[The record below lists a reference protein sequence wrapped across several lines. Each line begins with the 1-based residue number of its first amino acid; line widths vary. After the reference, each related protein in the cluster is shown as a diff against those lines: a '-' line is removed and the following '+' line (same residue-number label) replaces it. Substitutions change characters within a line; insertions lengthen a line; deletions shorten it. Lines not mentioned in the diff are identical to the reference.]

1 MNRAAL
7 LVALAALTLSPVVAL
22 GQQSVNGQWR
32 GPVRQLKDSSA
43 TTKTFKI
50 GRQNIALTVKL
61 VRRPFIFDTA
71 ALAIFD
77 QSAAVSGAVS
87 LAPTKR
93 GQSVSRL
100 RVESVVITRAVGRN
114 RELWQPAFNADP
126 ISEGTLA
133 VPFITTEGVQAGGVT
148 LAAPAGN
155 SIAISGGP
163 ADWDSRSKLSGVV
176 TVTDGTRSYRVSLGK
191 LALKDLMPVPPDP
204 DPIREAVIDKEL
216 MIRDLSVVESR
227 HATESDGAW
236 TFGRRFRGLF
246 ANDADA
252 QAGLKRW
259 LLTWETD
266 QTVNGQTIAARPA
279 IRDRIIEQWKA
290 RSGQQGIPDE
300 LWDVRWDDAPFRL
313 LAIVNRTDL
322 AATNPYGGPV
332 DGAGEGRFVFGAIDA
347 AGEPLPFTVIFE
359 YQQAGESFFDVSSW
373 ATRWHALGER
383 NFGDGFNNA
392 LREITDDLT
401 TLKQLRTGEAAL
413 ADTWQFR
420 EFSLGNDGLVPAD
433 AKGTPANA
441 FNGTDLLAS
450 FINTSEEA
458 GLSVP
463 LTYEGV
469 PFRAAA
475 SELPSGFVWNAPN
488 ADPLRRANM
497 AMISCN
503 GCHHRETGTDS
514 VGAAGGI
521 GAGFVHIAP
530 RRAGEM
536 SEISGFLEGDG
547 NGNPLTVADPVSGES
562 RTFNELVSRKQI
574 LEMLASSRPILLGP
588 ATGLMFDTSA
598 ADIREAAIRTMQLG
612 RRGRVH

>member
-7 LVALAALTLSPVVAL
+7 LVALAAFTLAPVAASA
-22 GQQSVNGQWR
+22 QQGAVGPWR

-71 ALAIFD
+71 AFAIFD

-114 RELWQPAFNADP
+114 RELWQPVLNTAPVADG
-126 ISEGTLA
+126 SLA
-133 VPFITTEGVQAGGVT
+133 VPFITTQGVQAGGVT
-148 LAAPAGN
+148 LAAPSGN

-163 ADWDSRSKLSGVV
+163 GEWDSRSKLSGVV
-176 TVTDGTRSYRVSLGK
+176 TVTDGHRSYRVSLGK

-216 MIRDLSVVESR
+216 MIRDLAVVESR

-236 TFGRRFRGLF
+236 TFGRRFRELF
-246 ANDADA
+246 AHDADA
-252 QAGLKRW
+252 QSGLKRW
-259 LLTWETD
+259 LASWESD

-322 AATNPYGGPV
+322 GATNPYGGPV
-332 DGAGEGRFVFGAIDA
+332 DGAGEGRFVFGAIDD

-359 YQQAGESFFDVSSW
+359 YQQAGSSFFAVSSW

-383 NFGDGFNNA
+383 DFGDGYNNA
-392 LREITDDLT
+392 LRAITDELR

-420 EFSLGNDGLVPAD
+420 EFSLGNDGLAPAD
-433 AKGTPANA
+433 AKGTPANV
-441 FNGTDLLAS
+441 FNGTDVLAS

-475 SELPSGFVWNAPN
+475 SELPVGFVWNAPN
-488 ADPLRRANM
+488 ADPIRRANL

-514 VGAAGGI
+514 VGAVGGV

-530 RRAGEM
+530 RRAGQK

-547 NGNPLTVADPVSGES
+547 NGNPLTVTDPVSGES

-574 LEMLASSRPILLGP
+574 LEMLASSRPILFGP
-588 ATGLMFDTSA
+588 AAGLTFDTSA